1 MTDLLHRLA
10 LRALGEGPRVWP
22 QSQRSYGGFTDLEP
36 PTPPLMV
43 GASDLDPSREEQPSG
58 APQPRVARLSDPLM
72 NAEESWTLDADQ
84 PMGPIAERTVAK
96 AAPVVVG
103 VSDLDQTPAGQ
114 PSAGVEPSVGGLRE
128 PLRKAEQS
136 RQTETAMPK
145 TPSAEP
151 SVLAAP
157 AADSPVAKGA
167 APEARLVASRQGA
180 TTPTASE
187 GGSDPPAERRRPPEM
202 AEPLPLAM
210 PALPP
215 QPAAAEV
222 SMPTDRDT
230 LPMPSQR
237 IRAALENPAA
247 PSAASRAAGREP
259 REEPVI
265 QVTIGRVEI
274 RASVAAPAAAAR
286 PAPAPAGPQ
295 PLSLDGYLRNRKGS
309 AG

>member
-22 QSQRSYGGFTDLEP
+22 QSQRSYGGFADSQP
-36 PTPPLMV
+36 PSPPLMA
-43 GASDLDPSREEQPSG
+43 GASDLDLSRERQPSG
-58 APQPRVARLSDPLM
+58 AARPTDARLSDPLA
-72 NAEESWTLDADQ
+72 NAEESWTLAADQ
-84 PMGPIAERTVAK
+84 PMGPIAEPSVAN

-103 VSDLDQTPAGQ
+103 VSDLDPAPAGQ
-114 PSAGVEPSVGGLRE
+114 PSAGVELTVRGLRQ

-136 RQTETAMPK
+136 QQTDTAKPK

-157 AADSPVAKGA
+157 AADSPVAKRA
-167 APEARLVASRQGA
+167 APKARLVASRQGA
-180 TTPTASE
+180 MTPNASE

-215 QPAAAEV
+215 ESAAAEV
-222 SMPTDRDT
+222 SMPADRDT

-237 IRAALENPAA
+237 TWAALENPAA
-247 PSAASRAAGREP
+247 PSAALRAAGREP

-286 PAPAPAGPQ
+286 PAPAPAGPR